1 MAKVYF
7 GKLDLNI
14 NKEIKT
20 FDWNSQT
27 IEVKQYL
34 PVEEKLKLINKIINE
49 TADDK
54 MYFHPARLEV
64 FQTVNVFLA
73 YTNVSV
79 TETQMKDI
87 GKFYDMIVS
96 SGLWLEIRNYI
107 DDDEWKFIY
116 DSVWLTI
123 HKVEAHNSSVY
134 GILENINSQYGDV
147 QEGVQQLLTDIS
159 ESKDIELVAD
169 IMNKLG

>member
-1 MAKVYF
+1 MAKVHF
-7 GKLDLNI
+7 GKLDLNV
-14 NKEIKT
+14 NKEVET
-20 FDWNSQT
+20 FDWNGQV

-54 MYFHPARLEV
+54 MYFNPARQEV
-64 FQTVNVFLA
+64 FRIINIFLA
-73 YTNVSV
+73 YTNISV

-96 SGLWLEIRNYI
+96 SGLWTKVREYLDSDEYAFI
-107 DDDEWKFIY
+107 DNNI
-116 DSVWLTI
+116 WLTI
-123 HKVEAHNSSVY
+123 NKIEAHDNSVY

-147 QEGVQQLLTDIS
+147 QESVQQLLTDIS
-159 ESKDIELVAD
+159 ESKDIELVSE

>member
-1 MAKVYF
+1 MAKVHF

-20 FDWNSQT
+20 FDWNGQV

-54 MYFHPARLEV
+54 MYFNPARLEV
-64 FQTVNVFLA
+64 FQTINIFLA
-73 YTNVSV
+73 YSNVSV

-116 DSVWLTI
+116 DNVWLTI
-123 HKVEAHNSSVY
+123 NKIETHDTSVY
-134 GILENINSQYGDV
+134 GILENINNQYGDV